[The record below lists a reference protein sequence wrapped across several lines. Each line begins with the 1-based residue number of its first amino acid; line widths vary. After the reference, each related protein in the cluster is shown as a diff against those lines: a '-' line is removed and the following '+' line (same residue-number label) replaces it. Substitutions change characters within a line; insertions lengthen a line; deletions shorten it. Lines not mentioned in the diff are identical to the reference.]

1 MVNILRVQ
9 SWDQQTLNGATSQGD
24 GIGGTAVSVMQLVE
38 NNHNV
43 VAVYGDTSDLS
54 TKLSAQMLS
63 QFKIPM
69 CGGVQNL
76 PQLSDKNN
84 FPYFFRSSGS
94 GKWGR
99 DFSVIL
105 TKWKIKRVSIVY
117 DADDI
122 DSVGACLDVKTYL
135 FQNNIIVLSNR
146 GYRGNNPHVNFQDIA
161 SELVRVDARYVI
173 LCAQSWSSSYGLIDA
188 ANQTGLISPN
198 HVWFA
203 TNAPFPSDY
212 GGGDDPRLANLMGMI
227 VPTPDFQ
234 LMSDPDFVSILNT
247 WQSVYHANP
256 LKYQTDSLSWAVTG
270 SYDCVGTMLYG
281 IDKFLKSDTGVSPQM
296 LSRARRLNLTSFA
309 NSGFHATALSPM
321 ILDSNGDVAANTV
334 FLALNSSFW
343 MEGSQP
349 YFATVDKFTGNL
361 TLKADPIFFGGIS
374 ILALE

>member
-1 MVNILRVQ
+1 MRLSHECLSSLLICLLTLSASSQNFIDPIIGFYPGTSSIESKRQNNITIAFLLPFKIFWNLTDQAEYDKCLFCSWMRQMDSAAELVVNQVNNDSNILPNTMVNILRVQ

-122 DSVGACLDVKTYL
+122 DSAGACLDVKTYL

-161 SELVRVDARYVI
+161 
-173 LCAQSWSSSYGLIDA
+173 
-188 ANQTGLISPN
+188 
-198 HVWFA
+198 
-203 TNAPFPSDY
+203 
-212 GGGDDPRLANLMGMI
+212 
-227 VPTPDFQ
+227 
-234 LMSDPDFVSILNT
+234 
-247 WQSVYHANP
+247 
-256 LKYQTDSLSWAVTG
+256 
-270 SYDCVGTMLYG
+270 
-281 IDKFLKSDTGVSPQM
+281 
-296 LSRARRLNLTSFA
+296 LNL
-309 NSGFHATALSPM
+309 SG
-321 ILDSNGDVAANTV
+321 
-334 FLALNSSFW
+334 
-343 MEGSQP
+343 
-349 YFATVDKFTGNL
+349 
-361 TLKADPIFFGGIS
+361 
-374 ILALE
+374 